1 MLNICTFLGA
11 YLSEK
16 TPHLITR
23 LLRDRHNIHELLYVL
38 SSVFYF
44 PLSQNC
50 EKPLLA
56 SSCQSVC
63 PPVRLHG
70 ITRLPL
76 DDFNE
81 FWYWR
86 IFLKSV
92 EKFKVLLV
100 SDKNNGHFTWRPT
113 YILIISRSFLLRM
126 RNVSNKTCRENQ
138 NTHFVFSNPFFPK
151 MMLLWDNVEKYFI
164 AGQATDDSM
173 VHARCMLAA
182 GYLRLQI
189 HTLKLC
195 NNHGFSLQQRL
206 NERASVLCDIST
218 LPILLIWEDQPLG
231 SSCGVLQSDYAMLY
245 YALDAKL
252 VHLLCA
258 YLTKDRVTILTMT
271 AKVWLTNNKGVI
283 NAERF
288 RTWF

>member
-126 RNVSNKTCRENQ
+126 RTVSDESCRENQ
-138 NTHFVFSNPFFPK
+138 NTQCSIIFFSESLASYEVMWK
-151 MMLLWDNVEKYFI
+151 SMVEPDSIKRCMCFRCSI
-164 AGQATDDSM
+164 TKATDT
-173 VHARCMLAA
+173 H
-182 GYLRLQI
+182 
-189 HTLKLC
+189 
-195 NNHGFSLQQRL
+195 
-206 NERASVLCDIST
+206 
-218 LPILLIWEDQPLG
+218 
-231 SSCGVLQSDYAMLY
+231 
-245 YALDAKL
+245 
-252 VHLLCA
+252 
-258 YLTKDRVTILTMT
+258 
-271 AKVWLTNNKGVI
+271 
-283 NAERF
+283 
-288 RTWF
+288 